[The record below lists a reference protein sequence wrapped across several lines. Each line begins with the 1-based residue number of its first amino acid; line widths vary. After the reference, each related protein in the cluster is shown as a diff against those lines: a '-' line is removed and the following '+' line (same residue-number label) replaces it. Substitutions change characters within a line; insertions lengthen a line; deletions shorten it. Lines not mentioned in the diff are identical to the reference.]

1 MSNESQLLQLTKED
15 IVLKCKLLERIQRS
29 DDEFKDS
36 LTRINNVMWSIVNGI
51 QQNLEI
57 LA

>member
-15 IVLKCKLLERIQRS
+15 IVLKCKLLERIQKS